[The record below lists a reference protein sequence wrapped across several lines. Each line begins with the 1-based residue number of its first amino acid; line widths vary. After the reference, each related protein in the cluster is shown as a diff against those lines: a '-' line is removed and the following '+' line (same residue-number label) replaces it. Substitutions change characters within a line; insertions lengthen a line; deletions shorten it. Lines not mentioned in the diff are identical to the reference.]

1 MVKSRKYLQQNKT
14 IIIMKCP
21 KCNAELREGA
31 KFCTS
36 CGQKIEKTGQPQ
48 TCPKCGTPLRPGAKF
63 CTSCGNRLA
72 AAPAPAKSSP
82 APAPKAST
90 EETQASSDL
99 NNVRGRIYWNIQP
112 GQVARVIDEAEF
124 DSYNELNGIIIP
136 EGTTAYIRSN
146 GRTIATM
153 NGGTYDFTKSAERKP
168 ASESVKK
175 GWGFIIN
182 LFRSR
187 KKKEEE
193 NSPEEQLYL
202 QQQQAILENA
212 KRGAAFSV
220 IILLDKAFPLLI
232 GAKRQNPDDY
242 KEFVPMRIQT
252 AHIDI
257 DLGVNAYFKITD
269 NDRFIL
275 HYLTDRK
282 QINTTQIID
291 EINDTVRNIVQD
303 VLYDAEIKTT
313 RLPKELCA
321 LIKEKINEAAP
332 GMFFGISVVRIVEI
346 SSSNEDMERFRSL
359 SRELYLSETELDYLR
374 RTNDFKNRL
383 SDAQNAQRLNE
394 ASSDLEFDKR
404 IDEINKDRLLH
415 EDEVEKFKT
424 LLKNERIIREA
435 RSDSEREAALMEIE
449 KSGLIR
455 QNEIQ
460 ELKDSIATGNYKR
473 GMAMRMMQLRDG
485 IEFERVR
492 MEGEA
497 EKAVAIVRKEL
508 EIEGLRDEYNDRR
521 FDKQLEQQRKVA
533 ETGLD
538 LEQRKRDMDFDDEK
552 RRRDLE
558 REEDEAQFQ
567 QFLAM
572 QRAAEQSRENER
584 RHEAEM
590 ERTRLEHA
598 ADTEKM
604 KWDRAQDLSE
614 EKIWALTGGENAKA
628 FAESKYN
635 ADHIKEA
642 HKMLAEQKREDEQ
655 RLAAERAARD
665 QDNRFHQEQ
674 MYNMMRDM
682 MAMTGGLQA
691 QKEAER
697 EKQLRERDERIRRQ
711 ENRMDTAYDRALD
724 YTTRPAMPAP
734 QAPVQ
739 QVPPQGYPQQGY
751 PQQGYP
757 QQSHTPQ
764 QGNPPQG
771 NAPQGNAPQPKQAP
785 EAVSTCP
792 ECGKDLLPGAK
803 FCDNCG
809 YSM

>member
-1 MVKSRKYLQQNKT
+1 
-14 IIIMKCP
+14 MKCP
-21 KCNAELREGA
+21 KCNAEIREGA

-36 CGQKIEKTGQPQ
+36 CGQKIERPQ
-48 TCPKCGTPLRPGAKF
+48 TCPKCDSPLRPGAKF
-63 CTSCGNRLA
+63 CTYCGYRLA
-72 AAPAPAKSSP
+72 PAANTGRQDEPE
-82 APAPKAST
+82 PKNTNENNAST
-90 EETQASSDL
+90 DL

-112 GQVARVIDEAEF
+112 GQIARVIDETEF

-146 GRTIATM
+146 GRTIATI
-153 NGGTYDFTKSAERKP
+153 NGGTYDFTKSAERRP

-187 KKKEEE
+187 KKEEGK
-193 NSPEEQLYL
+193 SPAEQLYL

-232 GAKRQNPDDY
+232 GAKKQNPDDY
-242 KEFVPMRIQT
+242 RNFIPMRIQT
-252 AHIDI
+252 AYIDI
-257 DLGVNAYFKITD
+257 DLGINAYFKITD
-269 NDRFIL
+269 NERFIL

-282 QINTTQIID
+282 QINTTHIID
-291 EINDTVRNIVQD
+291 EISDSVRNIVQD
-303 VLYDAEIKTT
+303 VLYNAEIKTT

-321 LIKEKINEAAP
+321 QIKEKLNEAAP
-332 GMFFGISVVRIVEI
+332 GMFFGISTVRIVEI
-346 SSSNEDMERFRSL
+346 SSSNEDMERFRAL

-383 SDAQNAQRLNE
+383 SDAQNAQRLSE

-415 EDEVEKFKT
+415 EDEVEKFKA
-424 LLKNERIIREA
+424 LLRNERIVREA
-435 RSDSEREAALMEIE
+435 RNDSERDAALMEIE

-455 QNEIQ
+455 QNELQ
-460 ELKDSIATGNYKR
+460 ELKDNIAAGTYKR
-473 GMAMRMMQLRDG
+473 GMALRMMQLQDG
-485 IEFERVR
+485 IEFERIR

-497 EKAVAIVRKEL
+497 EKAALIVRKEL
-508 EIEGLRDEYNDRR
+508 EIKGMRDEYDDRR

-533 ETGLD
+533 EAGLD
-538 LEQRKRDMDFDDEK
+538 IEQRRRDMDFYDDK
-552 RRRDLE
+552 RRHDME
-558 REEDEAQFQ
+558 REDDEAQFQ

-572 QRAAEQSRENER
+572 QNAAEQSRENER

-590 ERTRLEHA
+590 EKTRLAHQ

-604 KWDRAQDLSE
+604 KWDKAQDLSE
-614 EKIWALTGGENAKA
+614 EKVWALTGGENAKA

-642 HKMLAEQKREDEQ
+642 HRMLAEQKREDEE

-674 MYNMMRDM
+674 MYNMMRDVI
-682 MAMTGGLQA
+682 AMTGGLQA

-697 EKQLRERDERIRRQ
+697 ERQLRERDERIRRQ

-724 YTTRPAMPAP
+724 YTTRTPANPVPSTPSGQMPSAQNP
-734 QAPVQ
+734 A
-739 QVPPQGYPQQGY
+739 
-751 PQQGYP
+751 
-757 QQSHTPQ
+757 QQSPI
-764 QGNPPQG
+764 
-771 NAPQGNAPQPKQAP
+771 PKQAP
-785 EAVSTCP
+785 VYICP
-792 ECGKDLLPGAK
+792 ECGEGLEPGAK
-803 FCDNCG
+803 FCQNCG
-809 YSM
+809 CGIE